1 MLACQTSCKLC
12 NQAQLARLQFAPQRC
27 WPSANMARKIICNWG
42 LTPTIDSHK
51 LNQMVKCSPP
61 PLDRL
66 FFALSDPTRRA
77 IVARLAQGE
86 ITIAALASPFAIS
99 LVAVSKHIRVL
110 EQAGLLTRTKL
121 GREFHLRLVGEP
133 LRAAADWID
142 QFEQFWSE
150 HLDHIKTRAEQKAR
164 ERAAANRKNPP
175 P

>member
-1 MLACQTSCKLC
+1 VLDCLIRAPKKVCGELLTSAK
-12 NQAQLARLQFAPQRC
+12 P
-27 WPSANMARKIICNWG
+27 
-42 LTPTIDSHK
+42 SHK
-51 LNQMVKCSPP
+51 LNHMVKYLPP

-86 ITIAALASPFAIS
+86 ITIAALAAPFAMS

-121 GREFHLRLVGEP
+121 GREFHLRLVPEP

-142 QFEQFWSE
+142 QFEQFWTQ
-150 HLDHIKTRAEQKAR
+150 HLDHVKARAEQKAR
-164 ERAAANRKNPP
+164 ERARLKSKNP
-175 P
+175 